1 MTLPWRGLITQ
12 PLTLPCGT
20 TLPNRICKAATA
32 EGLATVHRDPSP
44 QTIALYRRWAAS
56 GVGLLISGN
65 VHVDRRY
72 SERPS
77 SMALDER
84 SDLAAFAQL
93 AKAGQVDGASF
104 WLQLNHAGQQCPTMC
119 NAEPVGPS
127 ANIAPFR
134 GGRYA
139 PSRALAA
146 AEVDAVVQAFARSA
160 ALARQAGF
168 AGVQIHAAHGYLLSS
183 FLSPAENR
191 RQDAYGGSPENRAR
205 LLLRVIEAV
214 RGAVGYDYAVAVKL
228 NATDFMRGGLDAEE
242 ALSIIERCDAA
253 GVDCVEISGGT
264 YRKLYLAFE
273 YPGAELAKRLAEAPA
288 MFAAFAKR
296 IPATRRLRV
305 LLTGGITSQRAMA
318 AILADAD
325 ADLIGMARPFCVD
338 PDLYRKLAADDEID
352 LSLPLVRLGRGPFG
366 PKSWSKGIRRLN
378 ALAAQSWY
386 SEQIPRLAAG
396 LAPDFTMSGFNALKN
411 LTRRDQS
418 LAYLSK
424 EIQI

>member
-1 MTLPWRGLITQ
+1 MNVATWR
-12 PLTLPCGT
+12 
-20 TLPNRICKAATA
+20 R
-32 EGLATVHRDPSP
+32 
-44 QTIALYRRWAAS
+44 
-56 GVGLLISGN
+56 
-65 VHVDRRY
+65 
-72 SERPS
+72 
-77 SMALDER
+77 
-84 SDLAAFAQL
+84 FAQL